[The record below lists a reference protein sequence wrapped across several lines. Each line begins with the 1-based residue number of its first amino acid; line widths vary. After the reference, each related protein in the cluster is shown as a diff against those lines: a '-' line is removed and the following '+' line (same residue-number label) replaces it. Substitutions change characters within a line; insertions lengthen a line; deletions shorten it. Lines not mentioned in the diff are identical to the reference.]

1 MAPIKT
7 ISPDGSRKKGRIPAP
22 SLPGFLKT
30 SAERVTL
37 VYEGGTRNVKK
48 KQWLEETTVPVYLGW
63 WWFAD
68 WNKTSPRA
76 CHQLTQ
82 FQHLDIWRT
91 VFPVMP
97 PADDQVALIRVV
109 TVPFELEALSQCFL
123 RRMLF
128 I

>member
-48 KQWLEETTVPVYLGW
+48 KQWVEETTVPFYWGW

-68 WNKTSPRA
+68 WNKPQRERATS
-76 CHQLTQ
+76 LLSSSTWIFGGQ
-82 FQHLDIWRT
+82 FFQFCRQQT
-91 VFPVMP
+91 
-97 PADDQVALIRVV
+97 
-109 TVPFELEALSQCFL
+109 
-123 RRMLF
+123 
-128 I
+128 